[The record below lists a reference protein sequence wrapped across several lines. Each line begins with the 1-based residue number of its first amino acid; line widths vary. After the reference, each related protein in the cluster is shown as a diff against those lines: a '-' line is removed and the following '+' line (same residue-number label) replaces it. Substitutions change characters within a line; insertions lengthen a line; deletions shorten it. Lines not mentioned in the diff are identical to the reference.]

1 MAKAKK
7 SESESA
13 AKSAEA
19 SRGKAVR
26 KPPARK
32 AAKPTARAGTPLIDT
47 SLAAQA
53 AAKMVAHRN
62 RLNSPPG
69 EKRESSAFKQ
79 LKQNL
84 TNPIPHG
91 PGGLLQ
97 NPPPQRKGNL
107 PLGGRNQVGHNQTF
121 GPDVTRTGVPR
132 RTGG

>member
-7 SESESA
+7 TEADAKPA
-13 AKSAEA
+13 AA
-19 SRGKAVR
+19 SKGKIAR
-26 KPPARK
+26 KPPAK
-32 AAKPTARAGTPLIDT
+32 KPPAAAGAPLIDT

-53 AAKMVAHRN
+53 AAKMVAHRDLLGSA
-62 RLNSPPG
+62 RTELG

-79 LKQNL
+79 LKQSL
-84 TNPIPHG
+84 TNPIPQG

-132 RTGG
+132 RTSG